1 MPRPKDLA
9 KRKELLDGVRAYVL
23 GHGLA
28 GLSLRPLARALGTS
42 DRMLLHYFGTK
53 ERLVAEALTWDTTRP
68 FLRARPLLEGA
79 EAHRDAAAMRGLMED
94 VWQQL
99 RAPERQATLRLFLE
113 LMTASLHDPDR
124 YGPLVRNVLTDWTD
138 LLTPAFTDLGMT
150 LERARTEATLLVSS
164 TFGLLV
170 SPLTD
175 GRWETA
181 DAAFRTLLD
190 RLDVGWKNPD

>member
-23 GHGLA
+23 EHGLS

-53 ERLVAEALTWDTTRP
+53 ERLVAEALTWDATRP
-68 FLRARPLLEGA
+68 FLRTRPLLEGA
-79 EAHRDAAAMRGLMED
+79 ETPRDAAAMRSLMENI
-94 VWQQL
+94 WQQL

-113 LMTASLHDPDR
+113 LMTASLHDPAR
-124 YGPLVRNVLTDWTD
+124 YGPLVRHVLTDWTD
-138 LLTPAFTDLGMT
+138 LLTPAFTCLGMNP
-150 LERARTEATLLVSS
+150 ERARTEATLLVSS

-175 GRWETA
+175 DRWKTA
-181 DAAFRTLLD
+181 DAAFHTLLD
-190 RLDVGWKNPD
+190 RLETGWKTPA

>member
-23 GHGLA
+23 EHGLT

-53 ERLVAEALTWDTTRP
+53 ERLVAEALTWDATRP

-79 EAHRDAAAMRGLMED
+79 EAPRDAATMRSLMED

-99 RAPERQATLRLFLE
+99 RAPDRQATLRLFLE
-113 LMTASLHDPDR
+113 VMTASLHDPDR
-124 YGPLVRNVLTDWTD
+124 YGPLVRRVLTDWTD
-138 LLTPAFTDLGMT
+138 LLTPAFTGLGMT
-150 LERARTEATLLVSS
+150 PERARTEATLLVSS

-181 DAAFRTLLD
+181 DAAFHTLLD
-190 RLDVGWKNPD
+190 RLETGWKNSA

>member
-9 KRKELLDGVRAYVL
+9 KRRELLDGVRAYVL
-23 GHGLA
+23 DHGLN

-79 EAHRDAAAMRGLMED
+79 EAPRDAAAMRNLMEN

-99 RAPERQATLRLFLE
+99 RAPDRQTTLRLFLE

-124 YGPLVRNVLTDWTD
+124 YGPLVRHVLSDWTD
-138 LLTPAFTDLGMT
+138 LLTPAFTGLGMT
-150 LERARTEATLLVSS
+150 PQRARTEATLLVSS

-181 DAAFRTLLD
+181 DAAFHTLLD
-190 RLDVGWKNPD
+190 RLETGWKNPA